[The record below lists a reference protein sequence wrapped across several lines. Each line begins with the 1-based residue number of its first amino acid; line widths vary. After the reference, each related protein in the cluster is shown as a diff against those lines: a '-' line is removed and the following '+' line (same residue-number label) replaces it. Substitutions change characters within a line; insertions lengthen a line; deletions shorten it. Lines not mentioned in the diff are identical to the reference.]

1 VSCRIGIVKISA
13 TSGIRIMQSKQIAAI
28 IVFLL
33 IAASLL
39 VAGCTSSTTP
49 SASPTS
55 AGPTSAPSVNP
66 TKNVTELM
74 NEAAKDKNY
83 TVVTPFVQTT
93 VNGHTAY
100 AGVIDD
106 GPKKLEA
113 YRHNIT
119 FWLVPDRATA
129 MNEFNASIAQA
140 KASGYVLWSYSTGSW
155 WGNMGNQYASYPAPT
170 VRIGV
175 HEPYNGGVSVS
186 GTDVYLK
193 TGNYSAY
200 TVASN
205 YMSAIS

>member
-1 VSCRIGIVKISA
+1 
-13 TSGIRIMQSKQIAAI
+13 MQLKPITAIA
-28 IVFLL
+28 VLL
-33 IAASLL
+33 LL
-39 VAGCTSSTTP
+39 VASLSVAGCIYITPPQTTP

-55 AGPTSAPSVNP
+55 IESSPTSTANDNP
-66 TKNVTELM
+66 KNVTELM
-74 NEAAKDKNY
+74 NEAATDKNY
-83 TVVTPFVQTT
+83 TVVTPFVQTK

-119 FWLVPDRATA
+119 IWLVPDRATA
-129 MNEFNASIAQA
+129 MKELNASVAKA
-140 KASGYVLWSYSTGSW
+140 KASGYVAWSIDTGSW

-175 HEPYNGGVSVS
+175 SEPYNGGVNPS

-193 TGNYSAY
+193 FGNYSAY
-200 TVASN
+200 TVTTN
-205 YMSAIS
+205 YMSAI